1 MEVEIA
7 YRGIVDY
14 TGALIWELEEV
25 EINIGAGNRPRHPI
39 VNEEEVDTPYPTI
52 FSPPSI
58 HH

>member
-25 EINIGAGNRPRHPI
+25 EINIG
-39 VNEEEVDTPYPTI
+39 E
-52 FSPPSI
+52 S
-58 HH
+58 